1 MTACRRD
8 LTAHACP
15 HCGDV
20 HDGRLSVMCSDTRRW
35 TQAERDELRASLRAR
50 SPAIMFAPSTAH
62 MQARFGARNRADAR
76 RQGR

>member
-20 HDGRLSVMCSDTRRW
+20 HDGRLSVMCADTIRW
-35 TQAERDELRASLRAR
+35 TQQERDELRASLRAR
-50 SPAIMFAPSTAH
+50 YPSITFAPSAAH
-62 MQARFGARNRADAR
+62 MQDRFGARNRADAQR
-76 RQGR
+76 RGR